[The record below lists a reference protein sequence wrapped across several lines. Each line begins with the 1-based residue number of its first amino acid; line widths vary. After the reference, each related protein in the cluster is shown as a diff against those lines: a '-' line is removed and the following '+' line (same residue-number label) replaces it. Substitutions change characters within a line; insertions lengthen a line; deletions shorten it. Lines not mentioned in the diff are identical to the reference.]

1 MAYRRAVVTG
11 ASSGIGEAA
20 VRALRATGW
29 DVVGVARRAD
39 RLAALEA
46 ETGAVAFAAD
56 LTVDADVDALAT
68 FLDESGPVHALVNV
82 AGGARGTDRVE
93 DGRVEDW
100 QWMFDVN
107 VLSAQRVVAALLP
120 QLRRAAASDGHAD
133 TLFVTSTAA
142 QTAYAGGAGYNAAKA
157 GEAMIAHA
165 LRLELNGEPI
175 RVVEVAPGMV
185 HTPEFTLNR
194 LGGDT
199 AAAERV
205 YEGVAEPLTAE
216 DVADVIAYALNA
228 PGHVNLD
235 LVTMRPVAQ
244 SAQHLLARGPLR
256 PRGTEAPPTRPPPAP
271 RPRTAPSST
280 PPRPATAAP
289 PSCSTRPRSI
299 PSTPRGPTSPPTG
312 ERSASAIRSTP

>member
-1 MAYRRAVVTG
+1 MGSVDVMANRRAVVTG

-56 LTVDADVDALAT
+56 LTTDADVEALAA
-68 FLDESGPVHALVNV
+68 FLAESGPVHALVHV

-100 QWMFDVN
+100 QWMF
-107 VLSAQRVVAALLP
+107 
-120 QLRRAAASDGHAD
+120 
-133 TLFVTSTAA
+133 
-142 QTAYAGGAGYNAAKA
+142 
-157 GEAMIAHA
+157 EAMLAHA

-175 RVVEVAPGMV
+175 RVVEIAPGMV
-185 HTPEFTLNR
+185 NTPEFTLNR
-194 LGGDT
+194 LGGDS

-205 YEGVAEPLTAE
+205 YEGVQNPLTAD

-244 SAQHLLARGPLR
+244 SAQHLLARGSLR
-256 PRGTEAPPTRPPPAP
+256 PRGTE
-271 RPRTAPSST
+271 
-280 PPRPATAAP
+280 
-289 PSCSTRPRSI
+289 
-299 PSTPRGPTSPPTG
+299 
-312 ERSASAIRSTP
+312 EL

>member
-1 MAYRRAVVTG
+1 MTRRAVVTG
-11 ASSGIGEAA
+11 ASSGIGEAT

-46 ETGAVAFAAD
+46 ETGAAAYAAD
-56 LTVDADVDALAT
+56 LTRQADVDALAAWLAET
-68 FLDESGPVHALVNV
+68 GPVHALVNV

-93 DGRVEDW
+93 DGDPEDW
-100 QWMFDVN
+100 RWMFEVN
-107 VLSAQRVVAALLP
+107 VLSAQMLVAALLP
-120 QLRRAAASDGHAD
+120 QLRAAAAVDGHAD

-142 QTAYAGGAGYNAAKA
+142 QRAYPGGGGYNAAKA
-157 GEAMIAHA
+157 GESMLAEA

-185 HTPEFTLNR
+185 YTEEFTFNR
-194 LGGDT
+194 LGGDR
-199 AAAERV
+199 AAAEKV
-205 YEGVAEPLTAE
+205 YDGVAQPLVAS
-216 DVADVIAYALNA
+216 DVADVIVYAMNA

-256 PRGTEAPPTRPPPAP
+256 PRLP
-271 RPRTAPSST
+271 
-280 PPRPATAAP
+280 
-289 PSCSTRPRSI
+289 
-299 PSTPRGPTSPPTG
+299 G
-312 ERSASAIRSTP
+312 E